1 MPRFRRPSVI
11 WILGIP
17 AVIVAALVVGVYA
30 FRFGD
35 HLSAN
40 HERWGQFGEYLGG
53 VLGPLLSF
61 LALLAVVG
69 TLQLQ
74 LQQFDAT
81 FFNLMQSVARIRE
94 GKVAV
99 KSLGIVA
106 TPVTSSQV
114 VEVPIQ
120 LAIRD
125 AWEKLK
131 RMMNARTETSEDGAR
146 LHLVESMGALRREYG
161 DAFRLA
167 DKIFQIYRFIYR
179 ARLTP
184 EERGYY
190 VEIVNSE
197 ITPIEHSLV
206 LFALLTQPTGAAAF
220 KVINELQA
228 FITLDL
234 RSLGLPRAYSQALK
248 ACCTHLTIDSSEP
261 RPVLP
266 V

>member
-35 HLSAN
+35 HLSAD

-69 TLQLQ
+69 TLQLQRWAMDDAQ

-131 RMMNARTETSEDGAR
+131 RMM
-146 LHLVESMGALRREYG
+146 
-161 DAFRLA
+161 
-167 DKIFQIYRFIYR
+167 
-179 ARLTP
+179 
-184 EERGYY
+184 
-190 VEIVNSE
+190 
-197 ITPIEHSLV
+197 
-206 LFALLTQPTGAAAF
+206 
-220 KVINELQA
+220 
-228 FITLDL
+228 
-234 RSLGLPRAYSQALK
+234 
-248 ACCTHLTIDSSEP
+248 
-261 RPVLP
+261 
-266 V
+266 